1 MWTIKKKKR
10 NRQCREKVVKVV
22 TNAFTCMAH
31 LALSFADSMDS
42 TLYVLVNQIGVSC
55 VYMKNAGYV
64 IKKVELPQT
73 CQYPLVCL
81 LPIVMSS
88 IIRLPTGLCFGFW

>member
-1 MWTIKKKKR
+1 M
-10 NRQCREKVVKVV
+10 KVV

-64 IKKVELPQT
+64 IKKVELP
-73 CQYPLVCL
+73 
-81 LPIVMSS
+81 
-88 IIRLPTGLCFGFW
+88 